1 MKNRTVGRP
10 KGSVYAVSHNARI
23 FNILDCFG
31 VNTKVT
37 KVKEE
42 IEILNNSGAFENKI
56 AMDKALDVKIARVRA
71 KMLKEQI
78 GVSRATVGRMTLLE
92 LELVD
97 SKLELIKMKSKKK

>member
-1 MKNRTVGRP
+1 MENRTVGRP
-10 KGSVYAVSHNARI
+10 KGSVYAVSYNSRI

-56 AMDKALDVKIARVRA
+56 AIDKALDVKIARVRA